1 MTFIKKAFTKRNA
14 IKVLS
19 YVLTSIISAL
29 IGWGV
34 SYFLPVQNPIEKE
47 LTCTL
52 NSVVKIS
59 NKDFGETSEDV
70 SEYIYVSSIS
80 IKNTGNTVVINADFN
95 QPMSIEFQDNTIIR
109 AKVNKTS
116 NKYVYDEVLKNAK
129 FEDDFLFIND
139 FLLNPSEEF
148 TFLVFT
154 KESPSKIIYHSRIA
168 NINELVLENEAKPI
182 RILINK
188 EKSDA
193 FLRFMYIMLAVV
205 FIVIIA
211 VVIFL
216 IRSYKKDKQFYA
228 EIEKQYLKSK

>member
-1 MTFIKKAFTKRNA
+1 MTFIKKAFTKRSA

-70 SEYIYVSSIS
+70 SKYIYVSSIS
-80 IKNTGNTVVINADFN
+80 IKNTGNTAVINADFN

-109 AKVNKTS
+109 AKVN
-116 NKYVYDEVLKNAK
+116 
-129 FEDDFLFIND
+129 
-139 FLLNPSEEF
+139 
-148 TFLVFT
+148 
-154 KESPSKIIYHSRIA
+154 
-168 NINELVLENEAKPI
+168 
-182 RILINK
+182 
-188 EKSDA
+188 
-193 FLRFMYIMLAVV
+193 
-205 FIVIIA
+205 
-211 VVIFL
+211 
-216 IRSYKKDKQFYA
+216 
-228 EIEKQYLKSK
+228 

>member
-1 MTFIKKAFTKRNA
+1 MKFIKKAFTKRNA

-19 YVLTSIISAL
+19 YILTSIISAL
-29 IGWGV
+29 IGWGI

-59 NKDFGETSEDV
+59 NEDFEETSGDV
-70 SEYIYVSSIS
+70 PKYIYVSSIS
-80 IKNTGNTVVINADFN
+80 IKNTGNTAVINTDFN

-129 FEDDFLFIND
+129 FEGDFLSVND

-154 KESPSKIIYHSRIA
+154 KERPSKIIYHSRIA

-182 RILINK
+182 RIPINK

-193 FLRFMYIMLAVV
+193 FLRFIYIMFAAV
-205 FIVIIA
+205 FIVIFA
-211 VVIFL
+211 VAIFL
-216 IRSYKKDKQFYA
+216 IRSYKKDKRFYE

>member
-1 MTFIKKAFTKRNA
+1 MKLIKKAFTKRNA

-19 YVLTSIISAL
+19 YILTSIISAL
-29 IGWGV
+29 IGWSV
-34 SYFLPVQNPIEKE
+34 SYVLPVQNPIEKE

-59 NKDFGETSEDV
+59 NEDFGETGEDV
-70 SEYIYVSSIS
+70 PEYIYVSSIS
-80 IKNTGNTVVINADFN
+80 IKNTGNTAVINADFN
-95 QPMSIEFQDNTIIR
+95 QPMSIEFQDNTIVR

-116 NKYVYDEVLKNAK
+116 NKYVYDEVLENAK
-129 FEDDFLFIND
+129 FEDRTLSINN

-148 TFLVFT
+148 TILVFT
-154 KESPSKIIYHSRIA
+154 KERPSKIIYHSRIA
-168 NINELVLENEAKPI
+168 NINEIVLENEAKQI
-182 RILINK
+182 RIPINK

-193 FLRFMYIMLAVV
+193 FLRFIYIMLAVV
-205 FIVIIA
+205 FIVIFA

-216 IRSYKKDKQFYA
+216 IRSYKKDKQFYE

>member
-19 YVLTSIISAL
+19 FVLTSIISAL

-59 NKDFGETSEDV
+59 NEDFGETNEDV
-70 SEYIYVSSIS
+70 SKYIYMSSIS
-80 IKNTGNTVVINADFN
+80 IKNTGNTAVINADFN
-95 QPMSIEFQDNTIIR
+95 QPMSIEFQDNTIMR

-129 FEDDFLFIND
+129 FEDDFLSIND

-154 KESPSKIIYHSRIA
+154 KERPSKIIYHSRIA

-182 RILINK
+182 RIPINK

-193 FLRFMYIMLAVV
+193 FLRFMYIMLAGV

-228 EIEKQYLKSK
+228 EIEKQYLKFK

>member
-1 MTFIKKAFTKRNA
+1 MKLIKKAFTKRNA
-14 IKVLS
+14 IKALS
-19 YVLTSIISAL
+19 YILTSIISAL

-34 SYFLPVQNPIEKE
+34 SYVLPVQNPIEKE

-59 NKDFGETSEDV
+59 NEDFGETGEDV
-70 SEYIYVSSIS
+70 PKYIYVSSIS
-80 IKNTGNTVVINADFN
+80 IKNTGNTAVINADFN
-95 QPMSIEFQDNTIIR
+95 QPMSIEFQDNTIVR

-116 NKYVYDEVLKNAK
+116 NKYVYDEVLENTK
-129 FEDDFLFIND
+129 FEDRTLSINN

-148 TFLVFT
+148 TILFFT
-154 KESPSKIIYHSRIA
+154 KERPSKIIYHSRIA

-182 RILINK
+182 RIPINK

-193 FLRFMYIMLAVV
+193 FLRFIYIMLAVV
-205 FIVIIA
+205 FIVIFA

-216 IRSYKKDKQFYA
+216 IRSYKKDKQFYE